1 MAKAEGMSE
10 RRACKLFG
18 LHRSTRRYTSRR
30 PSDQPLRER
39 LKALAAERPR
49 FGYPRL
55 YLMLRREGVVVN
67 HKKVRRIYREEGLRV
82 RRMKRKRVCQNREH
96 NPVVAIRPSQV
107 WAMDFVH
114 DRLDDSRPFKSLN
127 VVDEFTKEAL
137 AIEVDFSLPGPRVVR
152 VLDWLRETRGLPAEI
167 VIDNGPEFVSVALD
181 RWAWERKVKL
191 RFIQPG
197 KPNQNCFVESFNGR
211 FRDECLNQH
220 VFHSLAHAKD
230 LIEEWRYDY
239 NRVRPHTSL
248 GGKTPEEFAREQLQ
262 KQTGEPNPKP
272 AKSQL

>member
-10 RRACKLFG
+10 RQACKVFG
-18 LHRSTRRYTSRR
+18 LHRSTRRYVSRR
-30 PSDQPLRER
+30 PSDLPLRER

-67 HKKVRRIYREEGLRV
+67 HKKVRRLYREEGLRV
-82 RRMKRKRVCQNREH
+82 RRMKRKRVCQNREY
-96 NPVVAIRPSQV
+96 NPVVATRPSQV

-114 DRLDDSRPFKSLN
+114 DRLDDSRPFKTLN

-152 VLDWLRETRGLPAEI
+152 VLEWLRETRGLPEEI
-167 VIDNGPEFVSVALD
+167 VTDNGPEFISVALD
-181 RWAWERKVKL
+181 RWAWESKVKI

-197 KPNQNCFVESFNGR
+197 KPNQNCYVESFNGR

-239 NRVRPHTSL
+239 NRLRPHTSL
-248 GGKTPEEFAREQLQ
+248 GGKTPEEFAREQIQ
-262 KQTGEPNPKP
+262 KLSGEPNPQP